1 MKFFIKYILIL
12 TGICFFQLPL
22 FSQIFSIKGRVIDK
36 KTGKSIPYANVGLP
50 TYSIGTSC
58 NEEGDFI
65 IKISSERL
73 NDTLWV
79 SSVGY
84 TSYKALVSTIK
95 NEPKLTIALNSTDI
109 SIDEF
114 TFKLVDANHII
125 RKVLNNRPKNYA
137 TEPVMMQLFSREILK
152 EKETNRYF
160 LQAEGILEMYK
171 SSVKKNEDQVRLV
184 KGRKKNLPLYFIK
197 DAKKYL
203 IPEIVN
209 GPNAG
214 IILDV
219 VKNPGLFIL
228 QNHQFS
234 FSHEG
239 YEMINDR
246 PTYVINFTP
255 YDSTQRNL
263 LMSDT
268 DFYRGKIYIDK
279 ENYALVRAVYSLS
292 SKGLRTANN
301 EYLNRK
307 SKELKL
313 KNRDYTVDY
322 NEYNDKW
329 YFKSGLVVNQ
339 YTHTATNLL
348 SKIEIFTTKISIDN
362 VNKIPE
368 RQEISIDEML
378 ANKINH
384 FDDSFWDEYNFIKS
398 VESETNNEA
407 DSLSTDTLST
417 IETPV
422 NDKKVDFNKISYIHN
437 ATPLSATEVAF
448 FKGTFSQAI
457 NKATKQKKFIFLAVY
472 AEHSEESKKL
482 ENDIAHNTEIAEM
495 LNGFFI
501 NFKTDSESSRRKII
515 RQYGVKSFPHILFLT
530 SDGDIIESWRG
541 DIGIDSIALRIS
553 AFLTMTDYG
562 KAFWNYQRF
571 FNGGYRDF
579 NLILSYAQMR
589 KKLGVSNEPLLA
601 SLINELPKDTLDQIL
616 YKQFISNYAHDLQ
629 GATFD
634 YVFKNRN
641 QPLFET
647 TLRRLIQTNV
657 FEAATEKDE
666 NRLESILKANAQIET
681 TPSVLEEKNEELR
694 LLFYEKTKQINLY
707 HECILKLL
715 NHYYKPQVDIN
726 QQKINAE
733 KIEKIA
739 HYYAIENLKKDYID
753 ALLFAILQLPNHDE
767 SAELLSAQSQ
777 LYYKK
782 GNKNKAVELM
792 KKSISIS
799 NNSNARLDIF
809 SKMKNKTF

>member
-1 MKFFIKYILIL
+1 MKISIKYVL
-12 TGICFFQLPL
+12 TLMGICFFQLSL
-22 FSQIFSIKGRVIDK
+22 FSQIFTIKGRVIDK
-36 KTGKSIPYANVGLP
+36 KTGKNIPYANVGLP

-58 NEEGDFI
+58 NELGEFI

-73 NDTLWV
+73 SDTLWV

-84 TSYKALVSTIK
+84 TSYKALISTIK

-114 TFKLVDANHII
+114 TFKIVDANNII

-152 EKETNRYF
+152 EKEGNRYF

-171 SSVKKNEDQVRLV
+171 SSVKKNEDQVRLI

-214 IILDV
+214 IILDI
-219 VKNPGLFIL
+219 VKNPDLFIL
-228 QNHQFS
+228 QNQQYS

-246 PTYVINFTP
+246 PTYIIGFTP

-263 LMSDT
+263 LMRDA
-268 DFYRGKIYIDK
+268 DFYKGKIYIDK
-279 ENYALVRAVYSLS
+279 ENYALVRAEYSLS

-301 EYLNRK
+301 EFLNRK

-322 NEYNDKW
+322 SEYNGKW

-339 YTHTATNLL
+339 YTHTATDIL
-348 SKIEIFTTKISIDN
+348 SKIEIYTTKIARDS
-362 VNKIPE
+362 VKKIPK
-368 RQEISIDEML
+368 RYEISIDEML
-378 ANKINH
+378 ANKINY

-398 VESETNNEA
+398 AESETNMEA
-407 DSLSTDTLST
+407 DSLSTDSLST
-417 IETPV
+417 AELS
-422 NDKKVDFNKISYIHN
+422 DSDEKVDFSKVPYIHN
-437 ATPLSATEVAF
+437 TTPVSATEVNF
-448 FKGTFSQAI
+448 FKGTINQAI
-457 NKATKQKKFIFLAVY
+457 NQATKQKKFIFLILY
-472 AEHSEESKKL
+472 GEQSEESKKL
-482 ENDIAHNTEIAEM
+482 EEEMTHHTEIAEM

-501 NFKTDSESSRRKII
+501 NFKVDTGSIRRKIM
-515 RQYGVKSFPHILFLT
+515 RRYGVKSLPHILFLT
-530 SDGDIIESWRG
+530 SEGDIVESWSG

-553 AFLTMTDYG
+553 AFLAMTDHG
-562 KAFWNYQRF
+562 KVFWHYQQYF
-571 FNGGYRDF
+571 YGGYRDF

-589 KKLGVSNEPLLA
+589 KRLGISNEPLLA
-601 SLINELPKDTLDQIL
+601 SLLNELPKDTLAKIS
-616 YKQFISNYAHDLQ
+616 YKQFISNFAHDLQ
-629 GATFD
+629 GTVFD

-641 QPLFET
+641 QPIFET
-647 TLRRLIQTNV
+647 TLRRLILTNV
-657 FEAATEKDE
+657 LEAGTEKDE
-666 NRLESILKANAQIET
+666 NRFEMILKINAQIET
-681 TPSVLEEKNEELR
+681 TPSVLEEKNAELR
-694 LLFYEKTKQINLY
+694 LLFYEKSKQYDEY
-707 HECILKLL
+707 HNCALKLV
-715 NHYYKPQVDIN
+715 NQYYIPQTEIK
-726 QQKINAE
+726 QQKTIAG

-739 HYYAIENLKKDYID
+739 HLYAVESFKKDYID
-753 ALLFAILQLPNHDE
+753 ALLLVILELPNHDTF
-767 SAELLSAQSQ
+767 AELLSAQSQ

-782 GNKNKAVELM
+782 GNTNKAIELM
-792 KKSISIS
+792 QKSITT
-799 NNSNARLDIF
+799 NNNADFRIQILA
-809 SKMKNKTF
+809 KMKKKAF